1 MTLDDVNTSIV
12 DTDFRTDFYDF
23 LRHVTRNFKVG
34 RQSFG
39 TFLGEVHSPVSNYLP
54 YLKFKRWVW
63 GSQSFG
69 TFLWEVHSLDPNYVV
84 RTIPQIRAVGLGS
97 QSFGTY
103 LWEVHSPDPNHLP
116 YLKFER
122 WVWESQSFGTF
133 LYEGTQP
140 RPQLPTIPKIRAVG
154 LGKYEVR
161 SFPDL

>member
-84 RTIPQIRAVGLGS
+84 RI
-97 QSFGTY
+97 
-103 LWEVHSPDPNHLP
+103 P

-122 WVWESQSFGTF
+122 WVWEARVLAPFCM
-133 LYEGTQP
+133 
-140 RPQLPTIPKIRAVG
+140 
-154 LGKYEVR
+154 KYTA
-161 SFPDL
+161 